1 MEGLMTHKDVC
12 LITFGISHFCEKA
25 RWALDWHDIDYQ
37 EISWP
42 PGLHQILTKRCGAEE
57 TTLPIVRDQ
66 DKVVQGSGAVIDWAD
81 AKAKDP
87 SRQLTQEGSLEIEER
102 ADKVIGWHV
111 RRLSYAEILPRFP
124 HYAKP
129 GLFQNTSRTHRLVG
143 NMMWPVTRRVMMSA
157 YDVTPSAAS
166 ESRSILEVELDW
178 LDEKL
183 NDGRPYL
190 VGGKFS
196 RADVTV
202 ASLLAPFARP
212 PEMPVYHEMSLTDDL
227 KADCARWERRP
238 FMQWVR
244 TQYASNRFAERLH

>member
-1 MEGLMTHKDVC
+1 
-12 LITFGISHFCEKA
+12 
-25 RWALDWHDIDYQ
+25 
-37 EISWP
+37 
-42 PGLHQILTKRCGAEE
+42 
-57 TTLPIVRDQ
+57 
-66 DKVVQGSGAVIDWAD
+66 VQGSGAVIDWAD